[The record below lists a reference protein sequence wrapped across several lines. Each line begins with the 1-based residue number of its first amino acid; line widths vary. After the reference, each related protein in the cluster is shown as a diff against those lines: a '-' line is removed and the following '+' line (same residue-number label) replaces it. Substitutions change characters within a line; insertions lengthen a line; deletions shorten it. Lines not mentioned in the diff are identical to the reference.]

1 MNQIKVGAAISYAA
15 LGINILTGIFYTP
28 WMIHSIGRDN
38 FGLYTLAMSVISLFV
53 FDFGLSSSITR
64 FIAKYLALGRQDLA
78 DKCLGLVY
86 KLYIFIDIV
95 LFAILCGI
103 YFFIPEIYEKLTP
116 DEISK
121 FKIIYVI
128 AAIYSVISF
137 PFIPVNGILTAH
149 EKIIQLKLADVF
161 QKLFIVISMTVCLL
175 LGYGLYAL
183 VLINAIAGIL
193 CIVYKLVCI
202 RKITPQKIEW
212 RYSNKSEL
220 KEIASYSSWVT
231 VIALAQ
237 RCIFNLAPSILGIF
251 SGATAIA
258 ILGIAI
264 TIEGY
269 CFTFSSAI
277 NGIFLPKVSR
287 IVVKEDGN
295 VLPLMIKVGRLQL
308 MVIALIVITFIFFG
322 REFILLW
329 VGEGFVDSYLCA
341 VLIII
346 PALFHLPQMIGG
358 ETIYAANRVKKLAIV
373 FIIMAVCNVAGAF
386 ILSPQLGALGICIS
400 VCIAYFLRTIGM
412 DIIFRRDLK
421 IDIMTFFKQTFVKSI
436 PVVCI
441 SSILGFVISHFIKI
455 SSWGE
460 FIGSVS
466 LFLIG
471 FCTLAYVLYFNAYEK
486 NLVISP
492 LRRIIHK

>member
-1 MNQIKVGAAISYAA
+1 MNQIKTGAIISYAA

-28 WMIHSIGRDN
+28 WMIHSIGRDD

-53 FDFGLSSSITR
+53 FDFGLSSSVTR

-78 DKCLGLVY
+78 DRCLGLVY
-86 KLYIFIDIV
+86 KLYIYLDIV
-95 LFAILCGI
+95 LFVVLCGI
-103 YFFIPEIYEKLTP
+103 YFFIPQIYEKLTP

-121 FKIIYVI
+121 FKVIYII

-149 EKIIQLKLADVF
+149 EKIIQLKSADVF
-161 QKLFIVISMTVCLL
+161 QKLFIVISMTICLL
-175 LGYGLYAL
+175 MGYGLYAL
-183 VLINAIAGIL
+183 VMINAIAGIL
-193 CIVYKLVCI
+193 CIGYKLIVI
-202 RKITPQKIEW
+202 RKITPQKVEW
-212 RYSNKSEL
+212 GYSNKSEL
-220 KEIASYSSWVT
+220 KNIASYSSWVT

-308 MVIALIVITFIFFG
+308 TVVALIVIAFIF
-322 REFILLW
+322 
-329 VGEGFVDSYLCA
+329 Y
-341 VLIII
+341 
-346 PALFHLPQMIGG
+346 
-358 ETIYAANRVKKLAIV
+358 
-373 FIIMAVCNVAGAF
+373 
-386 ILSPQLGALGICIS
+386 
-400 VCIAYFLRTIGM
+400 
-412 DIIFRRDLK
+412 
-421 IDIMTFFKQTFVKSI
+421 
-436 PVVCI
+436 
-441 SSILGFVISHFIKI
+441 
-455 SSWGE
+455 
-460 FIGSVS
+460 
-466 LFLIG
+466 
-471 FCTLAYVLYFNAYEK
+471 
-486 NLVISP
+486 
-492 LRRIIHK
+492 